1 MKSKLHLILGLS
13 MCPCFCQSS
22 VYTNA
27 WDVDLSRNPPAV
39 IDVWRGETVA
49 LCART
54 GITNLPASAEF
65 LWQSPSMGAAWY
77 TTNAVA
83 TASGDVTAV
92 WTPEMDGGDA
102 SYAFFFRV
110 GNGDLYRPRGTI
122 KMQGS
127 PGATP
132 NEIEFPARAIDFATV
147 TVLNPPWATEAD
159 VLELLSDIGG
169 GVIQEEDPVAGAWQT
184 NHLATANPHELD
196 AADVGAV
203 PGVAYPDLGYSVL
216 DLDLH
221 RGAVRMQADRLKVYS
236 DGVWMDYTQNGLLRM
251 SPGESWYLGRN
262 GVGWNNILGD
272 AWSVDWQS
280 IIQRPELEETVAAIE
295 GDVLA
300 AVFSLTNALL
310 VVSNNVATIET
321 NGVPIWTSAGGSG
334 SVPPSVTNELWQ
346 SIAALQGTVSA
357 LQGTVAALSHAWGEY
372 APDGSPNP
380 DPDYMLWI
388 NRPATVWGAGFQWAV
403 SGGHA
408 VLTATGTVAFAA
420 GGSGEMRIG
429 PGDGTNYFGFVT
441 GGSVEVGASASGIT
455 VADEVA
461 TIVYPYD
468 SGDFPTLWFTP
479 DLATPFETMDGV
491 VWVDNEDGTATAS
504 APATTERGFWR
515 ATTSATYAAEFKST
529 MPARFSGGVWGATNA
544 VPVVY
549 DSTITIESGGKSY
562 RIPAEEQ

>member
-1 MKSKLHLILGLS
+1 MIRKNTLILAAALLPLLS
-13 MCPCFCQSS
+13 RSA

-27 WDVDLSRNPPAV
+27 WDVDLPRNPPAV
-39 IDVWRGETVA
+39 IDVWRGETLA

-65 LWQSPSMGAAWY
+65 LWQSPGMGPSWY

-83 TASGDVTAV
+83 TASGDVTAL
-92 WTPEMDGGDA
+92 WTPAMDSGSA
-102 SYAFFFRV
+102 SYSFFLRV

-132 NEIEFPARAIDFATV
+132 NAIPIPPRTLDFATV
-147 TVLNPPWATEAD
+147 TVLNAPWTTLND
-159 VLELLSDIGG
+159 VDAAISDALEGYEPGGG
-169 GVIQEEDPVAGAWQT
+169 GVIEEADPLALPVAESALA
-184 NHLATANPHELD
+184 LATNALPKSRPTATD
-196 AADVGAV
+196 
-203 PGVAYPDLGYSVL
+203 Y
-216 DLDLH
+216 LH
-221 RGAVRMQADRLKVYS
+221 VSGTA
-236 DGVWMDYTQNGLLRM
+236 
-251 SPGESWYLGRN
+251 PYLGLYPS
-262 GVGWNNILGD
+262 GTGAPGLFLWPSSLQLGPAGNTRSYNWPVFAASGD
-272 AWSVDWQS
+272 TFAVQGDIASHNS
-280 IIQRPELEETVAAIE
+280 SGTAHAARFAAAAAAIE

-310 VVSNNVATIET
+310 VVSNGVASVET
-321 NGVPIWTSAGGSG
+321 TGVPVWSSAGGSG

-346 SIAALQGTVSA
+346 SIAALQGTVES
-357 LQGTVAALSHAWGEY
+357 LQGTVAALSHDWGAY

-408 VLTATGTVAFAA
+408 VLTATGAVAFAS
-420 GGSGEMRIG
+420 GGNGEMRIG
-429 PGDGTNYFGFVT
+429 PGDGTNYFGFVQ

-455 VADEVA
+455 VADDVA
-461 TIVYPYD
+461 TIVYPYE

-479 DLATPFETMDGV
+479 DLATPFEIMTGV
-491 VWVDNEDGTATAS
+491 AWVDNADGTATVT
-504 APATTERGFWR
+504 APATTPKGFWR
-515 ATTSATYAAEFKST
+515 ATTSATYAAEFRST

-544 VPVVY
+544 VPVLY
-549 DSTITIESGGKSY
+549 DSTITVESGGKSY
-562 RIPAEEQ
+562 RIPAEEL

>member
-1 MKSKLHLILGLS
+1 MRYPFATIALLLVTASARGA
-13 MCPCFCQSS
+13 

-27 WDVDLSRNPPAV
+27 WTVDLPRNPPAV

-54 GITNLPASAEF
+54 GITNLPAAAEF
-65 LWQSPSMGAAWY
+65 LWQSPGMGAAWY

-127 PGATP
+127 PGTVP
-132 NEIEFPARAIDFATV
+132 NEIAIPPRVLDFATV
-147 TVLNPPWATEAD
+147 TVLNAPWTTEAD

-169 GVIQEEDPVAGAWQT
+169 GVIEEADPLALPVAESALA
-184 NHLATANPHELD
+184 LATNALPKSRPTATD
-196 AADVGAV
+196 
-203 PGVAYPDLGYSVL
+203 Y
-216 DLDLH
+216 LH
-221 RGAVRMQADRLKVYS
+221 VSGTA
-236 DGVWMDYTQNGLLRM
+236 
-251 SPGESWYLGRN
+251 PYLGLYPS
-262 GVGWNNILGD
+262 GTGAPGLFLWPSFLQLGPAGNTRSYNWPVFAASGD
-272 AWSVDWQS
+272 TFAVQGDIASHNS
-280 IIQRPELEETVAAIE
+280 SGTAHAARFAAAAAAIE

-321 NGVPIWTSAGGSG
+321 NGVPIWSSAGGSG

-346 SIAALQGTVSA
+346 SIAALQGTVES
-357 LQGTVAALSHAWGEY
+357 LQGTVAALSHDWGAY

-380 DPDYMLWI
+380 DPEYMLWI

-408 VLTATGTVAFAA
+408 VLTATGAVAFAS
-420 GGSGEMRIG
+420 GGNGEMRIG
-429 PGDGTNYFGFVT
+429 PGDGTNYFGFVQ
-441 GGSVEVGASASGIT
+441 GGSVEVGRVGLGHHGRRRRCHDRLSLRQRRLPDAVVHSGPCHA
-455 VADEVA
+455 VRDHDRRRVGGQRRRHRDRDRAGDDAEGLLARDDERH
-461 TIVYPYD
+461 
-468 SGDFPTLWFTP
+468 L
-479 DLATPFETMDGV
+479 
-491 VWVDNEDGTATAS
+491 
-504 APATTERGFWR
+504 RGRVHEHHAR
-515 ATTSATYAAEFKST
+515 AF
-529 MPARFSGGVWGATNA
+529 
-544 VPVVY
+544 
-549 DSTITIESGGKSY
+549 
-562 RIPAEEQ
+562 